1 MISLVVFEP
10 PPPFFSDVGTSLPSL
25 DNVSPHAPR
34 LRATSRLVWRPS
46 AKLSQYRK
54 TKKHPIGM
62 GKLRCA
68 RWHLISRRTLKTPTS
83 TLLRAR
89 HSSKTW
95 LSLPRK
101 SKSMKWKHGLH
112 VKNAKKKK
120 MTFPPLSFAMG
131 AIFLPISIA

>member
-1 MISLVVFEP
+1 MISLVVSKP
-10 PPPFFSDVGTSLPSL
+10 PPPFFSDVDICLPSF

-34 LRATSRLVWRPS
+34 LRATSRLVWRLS
-46 AKLSQYRK
+46 ARLSQFRE

-62 GKLRCA
+62 GKSLYA
-68 RWHLISRRTLKTPTS
+68 RWHLISQRTLKIPIP

-95 LSLPRK
+95 LSLPPK
-101 SKSMKWKHGLH
+101 SKSTKWKHGLH
-112 VKNAKKKK
+112 VKNAEKKK

-131 AIFLPISIA
+131 AMSLPISIA